1 MPSFKSARWRM
12 NRRLFLG
19 TSAAIIAVGGV
30 LGGVQV
36 VPYISSGEIQTS
48 ASSTATID
56 VGAGN
61 VDIFD
66 TSVSDEISLQVSQ
79 ESLDEMLADYQE
91 DGSKTWVKTT
101 ITIDGVT
108 IENVGIRLKGNS
120 TLSGLGRTSEEGG
133 PQAPEGVEEFT
144 DLSEE
149 EIAQFEEQFATQQ
162 ETTDASETGETA
174 ETEETRGPGGG
185 MGGGGMGG
193 MTSVDAD
200 DVSTWPL
207 LISFDKYEDGRVY
220 QGMTQL
226 ALRPGTTVV
235 NEAMALA
242 LTAETGQVSQQSSFT
257 TFSLNDEPSTTRLL
271 LEHPDENY
279 ADALGNGVLFK
290 ADSNSS
296 FTYQGEDQTEYDGQ
310 FKQINGDGNG
320 DIQPIINLLKWLDTA
335 SDEEFAEHLSDY
347 VDVESFARYVATQN
361 LLVNSDDMAG
371 PGSNYYLW
379 YDYDTGLISVISWDL
394 NLAMSGSTDA
404 GPDDEISMGGGGGG
418 GMRPGGT
425 TDTETE
431 GTATEGT
438 ESTEGTAAE
447 GMPAMGEMPDMENIP
462 DMGEMPD
469 MADREGVGS
478 MGGNQ
483 LKERFLASNAFTEI
497 YEQVYW
503 ELYEEMYG
511 SGTAIEL
518 LDEIAASIPETD
530 AVTAD
535 EIATEVAS
543 MREWITARTE
553 VLAALQE

>member
-66 TSVSDEISLQVSQ
+66 TSVSHEISLQVSQ

-91 DGSKTWVKTT
+91 DGSKTWVKAT

-149 EIAQFEEQFATQQ
+149 EIAQFEEQFAAQQ

-185 MGGGGMGG
+185 MGGGG

-431 GTATEGT
+431 GTATED
-438 ESTEGTAAE
+438 
-447 GMPAMGEMPDMENIP
+447 MPAMGEMADTENMP

-469 MADREGVGS
+469 MADGEGGGS

-483 LKERFLASNAFTEI
+483 LKERFLASDAFTEI

-518 LDEIAASIPETD
+518 LDEIAASIPESD

-553 VLAALQE
+553 ALAALQE